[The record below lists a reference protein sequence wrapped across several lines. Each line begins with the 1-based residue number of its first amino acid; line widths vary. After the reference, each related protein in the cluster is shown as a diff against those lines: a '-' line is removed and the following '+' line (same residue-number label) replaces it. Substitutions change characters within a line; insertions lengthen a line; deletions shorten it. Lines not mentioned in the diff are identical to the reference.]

1 MKRGTFGLSPRGTA
15 LAGTAHPLLGVERT
29 RHRSWFNQ
37 GHPEW
42 ICWQPSSHTCTV
54 QAGVTTWGP
63 PRPCPLPKVPH
74 RLMRTRLAPSP
85 TALRHPSLMAKT
97 VSDIIVVTRDTTL
110 STHCVARPHPHNP
123 LAEMGRE
130 RLRKVQRLGQS
141 GSKQGGD
148 ARVRTPSRHPRTMP
162 PEQGS
167 SATKRQCLRAQ
178 RL

>member
-85 TALRHPSLMAKT
+85 HSSQTSLSDGQDGERHHS
-97 VSDIIVVTRDTTL
+97 SDTGHHTL
-110 STHCVARPHPHNP
+110 HCVARPHPHNP

-130 RLRKVQRLGQS
+130 RLRKVQRLDQS